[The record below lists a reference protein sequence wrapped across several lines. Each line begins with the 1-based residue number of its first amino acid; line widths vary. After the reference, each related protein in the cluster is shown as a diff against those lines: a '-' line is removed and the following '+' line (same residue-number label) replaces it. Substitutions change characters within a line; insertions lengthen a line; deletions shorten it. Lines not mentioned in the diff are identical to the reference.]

1 MGTLSNAG
9 LTRRS
14 IVLNAAGA
22 GLAAAL
28 DLPARANP
36 CLGQMRLVAARINSV
51 RLGRRCRALEHER
64 TMSDMRWIGLAGG
77 LLCAF
82 ITPADTYGAAETR
95 GAVPNFSSGD
105 FPWVPLSPE
114 YAPPAS
120 GPG

>member
-36 CLGQMRLVAARINSV
+36 
-51 RLGRRCRALEHER
+51 
-64 TMSDMRWIGLAGG
+64 MSWSNAPGG
-77 LLCAF
+77 
-82 ITPADTYGAAETR
+82 GAHK
-95 GAVPNFSSGD
+95 
-105 FPWVPLSPE
+105 
-114 YAPPAS
+114 
-120 GPG
+120 